1 MTVFPVMLWFS
12 PKFSNTFYSLTCF
25 VLFRRYFL
33 MNTSSYQYNTIY
45 WSFAI
50 SSLFSP
56 IKNSFH
62 IPSHEDYFPK
72 LSFRN
77 FIFMLSPLDLVLIS
91 GNSVRYE
98 ENINIFS
105 TSISQ
110 LTLYH
115 SLKRQSL
122 PTALLCLSKSKCPHI
137 YGFVSGFSIL
147 LHWCICQ
154 PLHH

>member
-1 MTVFPVMLWFS
+1 MLWFS

-45 WSFAI
+45 RSFAI
-50 SSLFSP
+50 WLLFSP

-77 FIFMLSPLDLVLIS
+77 FIFMLSPLDLVFIS

-98 ENINIFS
+98 ENINFFPPA
-105 TSISQ
+105 
-110 LTLYH
+110 YH
-115 SLKRQSL
+115 NWPYTIYWKDSLS
-122 PTALLCLSKSKCPHI
+122 PLLCCAFLNPSVHTSMVLFLESLFCYIDRFVNLCTINSKS
-137 YGFVSGFSIL
+137 
-147 LHWCICQ
+147 
-154 PLHH
+154 